1 LYPRSTNLLC
11 PPAAPPGACESLDEA
26 IPVPIDVHAHYVP
39 PQLIA
44 AVRARGADIGVRLV
58 AGQGGEALQFDYG
71 FKVRPFFARLIEPAA
86 ARKAWLAEKR
96 IDHQV
101 VGTWPDIFAYGLPPQ
116 ACAGWHRMLNDTLGE
131 WCAEHAAQFSWIAS
145 VPMPD
150 ADAAAAELERAVGRG
165 AVGAIVASN
174 VEGINLGE
182 VALDA
187 FWQKAEVLDVPILI
201 HPVMSTPAPRAARF
215 ALAQIAQYTFDTT
228 LGVGSLLF
236 SGVLDRFP
244 GLTLVLSHG
253 GGAFPYLMGRFD
265 LMHER
270 MDRTAQGDVA
280 AKPPSAYGR
289 LMAYDSIVHGRGP
302 LRFLADTVGLDR
314 VLLGTDYSFPP
325 ADLDPLAS
333 LAAAGFSA
341 ADTAA
346 VADANPRRFFKRIKG

>member
-1 LYPRSTNLLC
+1 
-11 PPAAPPGACESLDEA
+11 
-26 IPVPIDVHAHYVP
+26 VPIDVHAHYVP

-44 AVRARGADIGVRLV
+44 AVRARGADIGARL
-58 AGQGGEALQFDYG
+58 AATPGGEALQFDYG
-71 FKVRPFFARLIEPAA
+71 FKVRPFFPRLIEPAA
-86 ARKAWLAEKR
+86 TRKAWLAER
-96 IDHQV
+96 HIDHQV

-116 ACAGWHRMLNDTLGE
+116 ACQAWHRMLNDTLGE
-131 WCAEHAAQFSWIAS
+131 WCAGHAAQFSWIAS
-145 VPMPD
+145 IPMPGD
-150 ADAAAAELERAVGRG
+150 GAAAAELERAVRL
-165 AVGAIVASN
+165 GAIGAIIASN
-174 VEGINLGE
+174 VEGANLGE

-187 FWQKAEVLDVPILI
+187 FWAKAQALDVPILI
-201 HPVMSTPAPRAARF
+201 HPVMSTPAPRAAKF

-280 AKPPSAYGR
+280 AKPPSAYAG
-289 LMAYDSIVHGRGP
+289 LMVYDSIVHAPKP
-302 LRFLADTVGLDR
+302 LRFLADAVGLDR
-314 VLLGTDYSFPP
+314 LVLGTDYSFPP

-333 LAAAGFSA
+333 LRAAGFSA
-341 ADTAA
+341 ADIAA
-346 VADANPRRFFKRIKG
+346 VADANPRRFFRRMKG

>member
-1 LYPRSTNLLC
+1 LYPRPTNLLYR
-11 PPAAPPGACESLDEA
+11 PAAPPGAREAFDEESA
-26 IPVPIDVHAHYVP
+26 VPIDVHAHYVP

-44 AVRARGADIGVRLV
+44 AVKARGAEIGVRL
-58 AGQGGEALQFDYG
+58 AATPGGEALQFDYG
-71 FKVRPFFARLIEPAA
+71 FRVRPFFARLIEPAA

-96 IDHQV
+96 IDHQI
-101 VGTWPDIFAYGLPPQ
+101 VGTWPDIFAYGLPPP
-116 ACAGWHRMLNDTLGE
+116 ACEAWHRMLNDTLGE

-150 ADAAAAELERAVGRG
+150 AQAAAAELVRAVGL
-165 AVGAIVASN
+165 GAIGAIIASN
-174 VEGINLGE
+174 VEGANLGE

-187 FWQKAEVLDVPILI
+187 FWAKAQALDVPVLI
-201 HPVMSTPAPRAARF
+201 HPVMSTPAPRAAKF

-280 AKPPSAYGR
+280 AKPPSAYAS
-289 LMAYDSIVHGRGP
+289 LMVYDSIVHAPKP
-302 LRFLADTVGLDR
+302 LRFLADAVGLDR
-314 VLLGTDYSFPP
+314 LVLGTDYSFPP
-325 ADLDPLAS
+325 ADLDPLTS
-333 LAAAGFSA
+333 LRAAGFSA
-341 ADTAA
+341 ADIAA
-346 VADANPRRFFKRIKG
+346 VADANSRRFFRRMKG

>member
-1 LYPRSTNLLC
+1 LRKEN
-11 PPAAPPGACESLDEA
+11 
-26 IPVPIDVHAHYVP
+26 PVPIDVHAHYVA

-44 AVRARGADIGVRLV
+44 AIKARGADIGVRLV

-86 ARKAWLAEKR
+86 ARKAWLAEKG

-101 VGTWPDIFAYGLPPQ
+101 VGTWPDIFGYGLAPQ
-116 ACAGWHRMLNDTLGE
+116 ACAAWHRMLNDTLGE

-145 VPMPD
+145 VPMPG
-150 ADAAAAELERAVGRG
+150 AEAAAAELERAVGGG

-182 VALDA
+182 VPLDA
-187 FWQKAEVLDVPILI
+187 FWDKAQALEVPILI

-215 ALAQIAQYTFDTT
+215 ALAQIVQYPFDTT

-265 LMHER
+265 IMHAR
-270 MDRTAQGDVA
+270 MDRIAQGDAA
-280 AKPPSAYGR
+280 AKPPSAYAR
-289 LMAYDSIVHGRGP
+289 LMAYDSIVHAPKP
-302 LRFLADTVGLDR
+302 LRFLADSVGLDR
-314 VLLGTDYSFPP
+314 VVLGTDYSFPP

-333 LAAAGFSA
+333 LEDAGFSA
-341 ADTAA
+341 ADIAA
-346 VADANPRRFFKRIKG
+346 VADANPRRFFNRIKG

>member
-1 LYPRSTNLLC
+1 LYPRPTNLLYR
-11 PPAAPPGACESLDEA
+11 PAAPPGVASVSEA
-26 IPVPIDVHAHYVP
+26 SPVPIDVHAHYVP

-44 AVRARGADIGVRLV
+44 AVRARGAEIGVRLA
-58 AGQGGEALQFDYG
+58 AGPGGEALQFDYG
-71 FKVRPFFARLIEPAA
+71 FKVRPFFARLIEPVA
-86 ARKAWLAEKR
+86 ARQAWLAEKR
-96 IDHQV
+96 IDHQI

-116 ACAGWHRMLNDTLGE
+116 AYEAWHRMLNDTLGE
-131 WCAEHAAQFSWIAS
+131 WCAGHAAQFSWIAS
-145 VPMPD
+145 IPMPGD
-150 ADAAAAELERAVGRG
+150 EAAAAELDRAVGAG
-165 AVGAIVASN
+165 AIGAIVAAN
-174 VEGINLGE
+174 VEGANLGE

-187 FWQKAEVLDVPILI
+187 FWAKAQALDVPILI
-201 HPVMSTPAPRAARF
+201 HPVMSTAAPRAARF

-270 MDRTAQGDVA
+270 MDRIAQGDVA
-280 AKPPSAYGR
+280 AKPPSAYAS
-289 LMAYDSIVHGRGP
+289 LMVYDSIVHAPKP

-314 VLLGTDYSFPP
+314 LVLGTDYSFPP

-333 LAAAGFSA
+333 LKAAGFSA
-341 ADTAA
+341 ADIAA
-346 VADANPRRFFKRIKG
+346 VADENPRRFFKRMKG

>member
-1 LYPRSTNLLC
+1 M
-11 PPAAPPGACESLDEA
+11 
-26 IPVPIDVHAHYVP
+26 PIDVHAHYVP

-44 AVRARGADIGVRLV
+44 AVRARGADIGVRL
-58 AGQGGEALQFDYG
+58 AGPPGGEALQFDYG

-86 ARKAWLAEKR
+86 ARRAWLAEKR
-96 IDHQV
+96 IDRQI
-101 VGTWPDIFAYGLPPQ
+101 VGTWPDIFAYGLPPPACQ
-116 ACAGWHRMLNDTLGE
+116 AWHRMLNDTLGE

-145 VPMPD
+145 VPMPG
-150 ADAAAAELERAVGRG
+150 AEAAAAELDRAVGRG
-165 AVGAIVASN
+165 AVGAIVAAN

-187 FWQKAEVLDVPILI
+187 LWAKAQALDIPILV
-201 HPVMSTPAPRAARF
+201 HPVMSTPAPRAAKF

-253 GGAFPYLMGRFD
+253 GGALPYLMGRFD

-270 MDRTAQGDVA
+270 MDRAGQGDVA
-280 AKPPSAYGR
+280 AEPPSAYAGR
-289 LMAYDSIVHGRGP
+289 MAYDTIVHAPKP
-302 LRFLADTVGLDR
+302 LRFLADAVGLDR
-314 VLLGTDYSFPP
+314 LVLGTDYSFPP

-333 LAAAGFSA
+333 LKAAGFSA
-341 ADTAA
+341 ADIAA
-346 VADANPRRFFKRIKG
+346 VADANPRRLFKRIKG